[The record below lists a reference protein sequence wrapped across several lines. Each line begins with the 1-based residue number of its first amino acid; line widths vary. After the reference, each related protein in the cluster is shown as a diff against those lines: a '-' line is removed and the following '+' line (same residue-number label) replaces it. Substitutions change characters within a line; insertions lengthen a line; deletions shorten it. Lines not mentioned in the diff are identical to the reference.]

1 VINYNA
7 SHVQRQKFGE
17 LLSINKKVLG
27 AHVDPRKI
35 NTARAV

>member
-1 VINYNA
+1 VTNYSP
-7 SHVQRQKFGE
+7 SHVSEKMGE
-17 LLSINKKVLG
+17 LWFTNKKVIG